1 MYQPVEQIIRRWLA
15 VLVLLVAP
23 ALFLVFLRTFPGFD
37 ARWFSAQGHMVIVSA
52 IAACA
57 LFVAAVAVV
66 SATQTP
72 QSGVV
77 WLALGCS
84 FVGLF
89 MVGHG
94 LSTPGGLHHHDSN
107 MWVAR
112 LPYAALA
119 GFAVCLLIAG
129 RQQDR
134 GVNRWVGH
142 HPLAAVMIPMAPA
155 TAFVAAVI
163 ADPSRFHG
171 SAPVPNENTVL
182 ALLSTFIIACLLASI
197 WR

>member
-1 MYQPVEQIIRRWLA
+1 MGEVMHHTIRRWLG
-15 VLVLLVAP
+15 VVVLLVAP
-23 ALFLVFLRTFPGFD
+23 TLFLVFLRTFPGFD
-37 ARWFSAQGHMVIVSA
+37 ARWFSASGHMVVVSA

-84 FVGLF
+84 IVGLF

-94 LSTPGGLHHHDSN
+94 LSTPGRNTSPRLN

-112 LPYAALA
+112 
-119 GFAVCLLIAG
+119 F
-129 RQQDR
+129 RTSR
-134 GVNRWVGH
+134 S
-142 HPLAAVMIPMAPA
+142 PA
-155 TAFVAAVI
+155 SQCACWSPVARRIGA
-163 ADPSRFHG
+163 
-171 SAPVPNENTVL
+171 
-182 ALLSTFIIACLLASI
+182 
-197 WR
+197 